1 MLISFTLLMDVQL
14 VTSHTTTVS
23 NTMQQNQQSTILIKN
38 TFDKYKRASKSL
50 EFYLIKNVDRFESNL
65 LPEQIKEN
73 ICQTDFKEFRGIL
86 YSFFDNNSIL
96 ISVNPY
102 DINQESN
109 DEIKCKWQ
117 YYMNIDG
124 TDITEGD
131 FKKREQAEFVA
142 FQKAFEFLDT
152 KLFIKDTSN
161 RFYDESSDSSCLNV
175 NWNHLNK
182 VLNHKR
188 KSLINNNG

>member
-1 MLISFTLLMDVQL
+1 LIMNVQL

-23 NTMQQNQQSTILIKN
+23 KIMQQQKSIILIKN
-38 TFDKYKRASKSL
+38 TFDKYKRASKLL
-50 EFYLIKNVDRFESNL
+50 EFYLIKNVERFESNL
-65 LPEQIKEN
+65 FPEQTKNLIL
-73 ICQTDFKEFRGIL
+73 QTDFKELRGIL

-102 DINQESN
+102 DISQQPNE
-109 DEIKCKWQ
+109 ETKCSWQ
-117 YYMNIDG
+117 YYMNIDA

-131 FKKREQAEFVA
+131 FKNREQAEFVA

-161 RFYDESSDSSCLNV
+161 RFYDESADSSCLNV
-175 NWNHLNK
+175 NWKHLNK

-188 KSLINNNG
+188 KYLINNNG